1 MKQDTED
8 CKAMLPVRK
17 ELIHSQN
24 MKQDTE
30 DCKAMLP
37 ARKEPDTQPEYE
49 TGY

>member
-1 MKQDTED
+1 
-8 CKAMLPVRK
+8 MLPVRK